1 MNYWRIKKKVVHV
14 RKEIYDELRKS
25 YRKEK
30 YQEESKKAHGVLNIE
45 DLGIDLKSTISVEDV
60 VERKILYHKLHY
72 ALNLLDKEDFD
83 FINRHYFENIGLSQ
97 MAQEQ
102 GITYYQ
108 CWYMRKKI
116 TKKLRALMDK
126 ID

>member
-1 MNYWRIKKKVVHV
+1 MNYWRIKKKVVQV
-14 RKEIYDELRKS
+14 RKEVYDELRKS

-45 DLGIDLKSTISVEDV
+45 ELGIDLKSSLSVEDT
-60 VERKILYHKLHY
+60 VERKFLYRKLNS
-72 ALNLLDKEDFD
+72 ALSLLNKEELDFV
-83 FINRHYFENIGLSQ
+83 NRHYFENIGLSQ
-97 MAQEQ
+97 IAKEQ

-116 TKKLRALMDK
+116 TKKLRKLMDK

>member
-1 MNYWRIKKKVVHV
+1 MNYWRIKKKVVHI
-14 RKEIYDELRKS
+14 RKEVYDELRKS
-25 YRKEK
+25 YRREK

-45 DLGIDLKSTISVEDV
+45 ELGIDLKSAMSVEDI
-60 VERKILYHKLHY
+60 VERNILYHKLHR
-72 ALNLLDKEDFD
+72 ALNLLDKEEFD
-83 FINRHYFENIGLSQ
+83 FINRHYFENISLTQ
-97 MAQEQ
+97 MAKEKE
-102 GITYYQ
+102 ITYYQ